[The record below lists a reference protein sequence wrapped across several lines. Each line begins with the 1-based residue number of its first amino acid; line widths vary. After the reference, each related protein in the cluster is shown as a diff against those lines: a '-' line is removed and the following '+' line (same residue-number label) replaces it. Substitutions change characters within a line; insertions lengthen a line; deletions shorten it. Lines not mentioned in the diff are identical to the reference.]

1 MDFIEL
7 GASLYLPATMNN
19 LTAIASGSKYPR
31 LRSVIFCTEDAIKD
45 FEVDS
50 ALDNIQACLNDM
62 KHNMPE
68 KRPYCFIR
76 PRSPE
81 VLQRILNME
90 NIHSIQGFALPKF
103 TLENMPAWFSI
114 LEKHPQ
120 FFIMPI
126 LESLDT
132 FCLHKM
138 TDLRDA
144 FLSSPQRNS
153 IAAIR
158 IGGLDLLNLLGVRRQ
173 PEHTI
178 YDTALSF
185 TLKSLAT
192 IFIPY
197 GFILSAPVFECID
210 AHETLRKEVEL
221 DLLHGFYL
229 KSIIHPMQIDVVENA
244 YKVKES
250 DLETAAALAA
260 PENPAVFRMYGCM
273 SEKTTHLNWAQKTQS
288 RAQIYGL
295 K

>member
-1 MDFIEL
+1 MDFLEL

-19 LTAIASGSKYPR
+19 LKAIADGSKYPR
-31 LRSVIFCTEDAIKD
+31 LRSVIFCTEDSIKD
-45 FEVDS
+45 FEVDK
-50 ALDNIQACLNDM
+50 ALDNIQACLHDM
-62 KHNMPE
+62 KRQMPE
-68 KRPYCFIR
+68 KRPYCFVR

-90 NIHSIQGFALPKF
+90 HTHLIHGFALPKF

-120 FFIMPI
+120 FFVMPI

-132 FCLHKM
+132 FCIHKM
-138 TDLRDA
+138 TELRNA
-144 FLSSPQRNS
+144 FLNSPQRNT

-158 IGGLDLLNLLGVRRQ
+158 IGGLDLLHLLSVRRH

-197 GFILSAPVFECID
+197 GFMLSAPVFECID
-210 AHETLRKEVEL
+210 SHETLYKEVEL

-229 KSIIHPMQIDVVENA
+229 KSIIHPVQIDVVEQA
-244 YKVKES
+244 YKIKAS
-250 DLETAAALAA
+250 DLETANALTA
-260 PENPAVFRMYGCM
+260 PENPAVFRMHGCM
-273 SEKTTHLNWAQKTQS
+273 SEKTTHLNWAQRTQHLA
-288 RAQIYGL
+288 RIYGL